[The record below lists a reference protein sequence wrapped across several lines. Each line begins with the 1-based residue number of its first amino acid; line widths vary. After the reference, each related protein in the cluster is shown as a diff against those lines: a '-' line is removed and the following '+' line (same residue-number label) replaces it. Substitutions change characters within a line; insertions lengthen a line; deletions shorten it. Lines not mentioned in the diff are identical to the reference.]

1 MKFFI
6 SAAIFY
12 HTDLQLHNRI
22 FTLVAWTVDKIHAD
36 AHRDVMSTENT
47 KHYVKILGLSQK
59 IIAIIHD
66 EHPTY
71 NCYGENTNCEYK
83 RSHEKQKKG

>member
-1 MKFFI
+1 
-6 SAAIFY
+6 
-12 HTDLQLHNRI
+12 
-22 FTLVAWTVDKIHAD
+22 
-36 AHRDVMSTENT
+36 MSTENT